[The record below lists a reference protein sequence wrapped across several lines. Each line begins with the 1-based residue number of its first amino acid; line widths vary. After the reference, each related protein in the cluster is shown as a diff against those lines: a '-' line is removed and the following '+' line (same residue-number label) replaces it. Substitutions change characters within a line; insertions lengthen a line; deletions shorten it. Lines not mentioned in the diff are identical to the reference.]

1 MEGMLTA
8 DFPDVTIEERQVRN
22 TMQSLKGNSNTNATR
37 QCRRLL
43 ERLLEVQHNEDPD
56 MIIVQLLDEEDRL
69 KGVFWELLLAK
80 YPQAEIYLNKRL
92 GSSFARWNAPWLQVF
107 TASSFAS
114 SREEG
119 ANKDYKHG
127 VLLKALTLEEA
138 YEQVTKV

>member
-69 KGVFWELLLAK
+69 KGVFFNNQGCM
-80 YPQAEIYLNKRL
+80 YSFCQRL
-92 GSSFARWNAPWLQVF
+92 RVF
-107 TASSFAS
+107 QGNSLSNVGFQS
-114 SREEG
+114 
-119 ANKDYKHG
+119 
-127 VLLKALTLEEA
+127 ALEVMCIICL
-138 YEQVTKV
+138 VTMG